1 MPHDITS
8 QQICDKIILLS
19 YSQCDQLRPMVSTI
33 KRRYSLDE
41 YRALEEKAEGRSE
54 YRDGEIVPMS
64 GGTLKHSRIGRNI
77 LTYLTSVLRDTQF
90 EPINSDLRLWIP
102 EHRRGVY
109 PDVMIFEGEPQ
120 LNDHRLDEVLNP
132 ILIVEVLSPSTADYD
147 QQSKFRMYRSIK
159 SFSEYLLV
167 EQDEPFVERYSKQA
181 QGWLLS
187 DFSGLESSISLESV
201 GIELPMAEI
210 YRGVVFE

>member
-1 MPHDITS
+1 MI
-8 QQICDKIILLS
+8 
-19 YSQCDQLRPMVSTI
+19 STI
-33 KRRYSLDE
+33 KRRYTLDE

-54 YRDGEIVPMS
+54 YRDGEIIPMP
-64 GGTLKHSRIGRNI
+64 GGTLKHSRISGNI
-77 LTYLTSVLRDTQF
+77 FAFLKFLLRDTEF

-109 PDVMIFEGEPQ
+109 PDVMVFDGEPQ
-120 LNDHRLDEVLNP
+120 LNGDVYDKPQERLRLDEVLNP

-147 QQSKFRMYRSIK
+147 RQNKFRIYRSIP

-167 EQDEPFVERYSKQA
+167 EQDEAFVERYSKQT
-181 QGWLLS
+181 QGWL
-187 DFSGLESSISLESV
+187 FNEFKGLEQSISLDSV
-201 GIELPMAEI
+201 GMELPMAEI

>member
-1 MPHDITS
+1 MI
-8 QQICDKIILLS
+8 
-19 YSQCDQLRPMVSTI
+19 STI
-33 KRRYSLDE
+33 KRRYTLDE

-54 YRDGEIVPMS
+54 YRDGEIVPMP

-90 EPINSDLRLWIP
+90 EPINNDLRLWIP
-102 EHRRGVY
+102 EYRRGVY
-109 PDVMIFEGEPQ
+109 PDVMIFDGEPQ
-120 LNDHRLDEVLNP
+120 LNGDRLDEVLNP
-132 ILIVEVLSPSTADYD
+132 LVIVEVLSPSTADYD
-147 QQSKFRMYRSIK
+147 RQNKFRMYRSIP

-167 EQDEPFVERYSKQA
+167 EQDEPFVERYSKQT

-187 DFSGLESSISLESV
+187 DFNGLERAISLESV
-201 GIELPMAEI
+201 GIELPMAEF

>member
-1 MPHDITS
+1 
-8 QQICDKIILLS
+8 
-19 YSQCDQLRPMVSTI
+19 MVSTI

-41 YRALEEKAEGRSE
+41 YRAIEEKAEGRSE
-54 YRDGEIVPMS
+54 YRDGEIIPIP
-64 GGTLKHSRIGRNI
+64 GGTLKHSRIGQNI

-102 EHRRGVY
+102 QYRRGIY

-120 LNDHRLDEVLNP
+120 LNGDRLDEVLNP
-132 ILIVEVLSPSTADYD
+132 ILIVEVLSSSTADYD
-147 QQSKFRMYRSIK
+147 RKNKFRMHRSIN

-167 EQDEPFVERYSKQA
+167 EQDEPFVERYSKQT

-187 DFSGLESSISLESV
+187 DFNGLERSISLGEW
-201 GIELPMAEI
+201 IK
-210 YRGVVFE
+210 

>member
-1 MPHDITS
+1 MI
-8 QQICDKIILLS
+8 
-19 YSQCDQLRPMVSTI
+19 STI
-33 KRRYSLDE
+33 ERRYTLDE

-54 YRDGEIVPMS
+54 YRDGEIVPMP

-77 LTYLTSVLRDTQF
+77 LTYLSSVLRDTQF

-102 EHRRGVY
+102 EYRRGLY
-109 PDVMIFEGEPQ
+109 PDVMVFDGEPQ
-120 LNDHRLDEVLNP
+120 LNGERLDEVLNP
-132 ILIVEVLSPSTADYD
+132 VVIVEVLSPSTADYD
-147 QQSKFRMYRSIK
+147 RQNKFRIYRSIP

-167 EQDEPFVERYSKQA
+167 EQNEPFVERYSKQT

-187 DFSGLESSISLESV
+187 DCNGLEGSISLESV

-210 YRGVVFE
+210 YRSVAFE

>member
-1 MPHDITS
+1 
-8 QQICDKIILLS
+8 
-19 YSQCDQLRPMVSTI
+19 MVSTI
-33 KRRYSLDE
+33 KRHYTLDE
-41 YRALEEKAEGRSE
+41 YRAIEEKAEGRSE
-54 YRDGEIVPMS
+54 YRDGEIVPMP

-109 PDVMIFEGEPQ
+109 PDVMVFNGAPQ
-120 LNDHRLDEVLNP
+120 LNEERTDEVLNP
-132 ILIVEVLSPSTADYD
+132 ALIIEVLSPSTADCD
-147 QQSKFRMYRSIK
+147 RQSKFRMYRSIK
-159 SFSEYLLV
+159 SFREYLLV

-187 DFSGLESSISLESV
+187 EFNALEQSITLESV
-201 GIELPMAEI
+201 GVELPLSEI
-210 YRGVVFE
+210 YRGVAFA